1 MKYRESKEMNF
12 KISLN
17 FSLEPQKLALSPA
30 LLNIAIPV

>member
-17 FSLEPQKLALSPA
+17 FSVEPQNLALCPT
-30 LLNIAIPV
+30 LLNIAIAV